1 HFVKYLRLILKKHP
15 GGYMSESN
23 TNNGFVLPT
32 ADEQAQTETGTAA
45 QTVQEVN
52 VPTVQEE
59 TGSRDLMI
67 ASGIIVVLL
76 IAFFFAKRGF
86 SNSLVKKR
94 ISPSKASMA
103 GWWLFIFLAAVA
115 IGAVL
120 AAVNPVKFLSL
131 LILGPLGIVALVS
144 AVLTFTSSRA

>member
-1 HFVKYLRLILKKHP
+1 
-15 GGYMSESN
+15 MSESN

-76 IAFFFAKRGF
+76 IAFFFCKTRF
-86 SNSLVKKR
+86 QQ
-94 ISPSKASMA
+94 
-103 GWWLFIFLAAVA
+103 
-115 IGAVL
+115 
-120 AAVNPVKFLSL
+120 
-131 LILGPLGIVALVS
+131 
-144 AVLTFTSSRA
+144 

>member
-1 HFVKYLRLILKKHP
+1 
-15 GGYMSESN
+15 MSESN

-32 ADEQAQTETGTAA
+32 ADEQTQNEASGVA

-67 ASGIIVVLL
+67 AGAIIAVLL

-103 GWWLFIFLAAVA
+103 GWWLFIFLSAVA

-131 LILGPLGIVALVS
+131 LILGPLGVVALVS
-144 AVLTFTSSRA
+144 GVLTFTTSRA

>member
-1 HFVKYLRLILKKHP
+1 
-15 GGYMSESN
+15 
-23 TNNGFVLPT
+23 LPT
-32 ADEQAQTETGTAA
+32 ADEQAQTETATVA
-45 QTVQEVN
+45 QTVQAVN
-52 VPTVQEE
+52 DPTVQEE

-67 ASGIIVVLL
+67 AGGIIVVLL

-120 AAVNPVKFLSL
+120 AAVNPVEFLSL
-131 LILGPLGIVALVS
+131 VILSTLGVLPLLSTVL
-144 AVLTFTSSRA
+144 AVTSSRA

>member
-1 HFVKYLRLILKKHP
+1 
-15 GGYMSESN
+15 MSESN
-23 TNNGFVLPT
+23 ANNGFVLPT
-32 ADEQAQTETGTAA
+32 ADEQTQNEASSVV

-67 ASGIIVVLL
+67 AGAIIAVLL

-103 GWWLFIFLAAVA
+103 GWWLFIFLSAVA

-120 AAVNPVKFLSL
+120 GAVNPQKFLSL
-131 LILGPLGIVALVS
+131 LVLGALGVVALVS
-144 AVLTFTSSRA
+144 AILTFTSSRA

>member
-1 HFVKYLRLILKKHP
+1 
-15 GGYMSESN
+15 MSESN

-115 IGAVL
+115 IGCHQYCGQSRHVR
-120 AAVNPVKFLSL
+120 
-131 LILGPLGIVALVS
+131 LV
-144 AVLTFTSSRA
+144 TIHNWHCGCRW

>member
-1 HFVKYLRLILKKHP
+1 
-15 GGYMSESN
+15 MSESN
-23 TNNGFVLPT
+23 ANNGFVLPT
-32 ADEQAQTETGTAA
+32 ADEQTQNEASSVV

-67 ASGIIVVLL
+67 AGAIIAVLL

-103 GWWLFIFLAAVA
+103 GWWLFIFLSAVA

-120 AAVNPVKFLSL
+120 GAVNPQKFLSL
-131 LILGPLGIVALVS
+131 LVLGPLGVVALVS
-144 AVLTFTSSRA
+144 AILTFTSSRA

>member
-1 HFVKYLRLILKKHP
+1 
-15 GGYMSESN
+15 MSESN
-23 TNNGFVLPT
+23 ANNGFVLPT
-32 ADEQAQTETGTAA
+32 ADEQTQNETSNVA

-52 VPTVQEE
+52 VPTTQEE

-67 ASGIIVVLL
+67 AGAIIAVLL

-120 AAVNPVKFLSL
+120 AAVNPVRFLSL
-131 LILGPLGIVALVS
+131 LILGPLGVVALVS
-144 AVLTFTSSRA
+144 AGLTFTTSRA

>member
-1 HFVKYLRLILKKHP
+1 
-15 GGYMSESN
+15 MSESN

-32 ADEQAQTETGTAA
+32 ADEQQEDVGTA
-45 QTVQEVN
+45 QTVQEVS

-67 ASGIIVVLL
+67 AGGIILVLL

-103 GWWLFIFLAAVA
+103 GWWLFIFLSAVA

-120 AAVNPVKFLSL
+120 AAVNPQKFLSL
-131 LILGPLGIVALVS
+131 LILGPLGVVALVS
-144 AVLTFTSSRA
+144 AILTFTSSRA

>member
-1 HFVKYLRLILKKHP
+1 
-15 GGYMSESN
+15 MSESN

-32 ADEQAQTETGTAA
+32 ADEQAQTETATVA
-45 QTVQEVN
+45 QTVQAVK

-67 ASGIIVVLL
+67 AGGIIVVLL

-131 LILGPLGIVALVS
+131 LILGPLGVVALLS
-144 AVLTFTSSRA
+144 AVLAFTSSRA